1 MGIVRKLLGQD
12 KPTLVTRATD
22 QSATY
27 ASQRTI
33 RNASDAPSPAVRGGK
48 HEGKPG
54 RHRK

>member
-12 KPTLVTRATD
+12 KPTLVTRAVD

-33 RNASDAPSPAVRGGK
+33 RNTGSTPGPAVKGGK
-48 HEGKPG
+48 HTAGK
-54 RHRK
+54 HRRK